1 MSIGDVIA
9 NERRRRLISVQLV
22 VLMKCKTIETVH
34 KGQNLFFYFRAD
46 TSLHLLLLRSYMP
59 KVYSYL
65 EV

>member
-34 KGQNLFFYFRAD
+34 KGQKPFFTLGQILAFISFY
-46 TSLHLLLLRSYMP
+46 
-59 KVYSYL
+59 
-65 EV
+65 